1 MPISFLLVASSRP
14 NIIPT
19 PRSWLPAPR
28 FTNPL
33 GDRAIA
39 LDRKSQRI
47 NEQIRYTPIR
57 VIGAEGDQLGVLETA
72 EALQR
77 AKDLGLDLVEVA
89 PQEKPPVCRIMDF
102 GKFKYQQKKRQH
114 KGHTHH
120 SKNKE
125 LRVRPKIGDHD
136 LMTKVN
142 RAKEFLAEKDKVI
155 FSVIFRGRENA
166 HTEEGYKLVQPPAK
180 GIGTGRQTRAIAA
193 MQGRRIVVIFAPK
206 VPTSVVLQA
215 PARASLQLPAATAS
229 ICPHDPISGL
239 PGFATDFRFGA
250 A

>member
-1 MPISFLLVASSRP
+1 MVRCNSRLSSSQLTTD
-14 NIIPT
+14 NQQT
-19 PRSWLPAPR
+19 
-28 FTNPL
+28 PL

-57 VIGAEGDQLGVLETA
+57 VIGAEGDQLGVLETV

-166 HTEEGYKLVQPPAK
+166 HTEEGYKLVQRLQKELEPVAK
-180 GIGTGRQTRAIAA
+180 LEQSPQ

-206 VPTSVVLQA
+206 
-215 PARASLQLPAATAS
+215 
-229 ICPHDPISGL
+229 
-239 PGFATDFRFGA
+239 
-250 A
+250 